1 MRIEP
6 VRDDH
11 GVMRDTRPRVVGD
24 EASARGST
32 RARLMRGLTGST
44 WAVCCMFEGSLLVSW
59 PQGSALAQTAAQA
72 EAELPRII
80 VTARRAPEEAQ
91 NVPAALTTLSGEQ
104 TERYDISSLEKV
116 AGALPGLIITRGN
129 SGSGASIAMR
139 GIGPNFSSIG
149 IEQSVAVILDGVYY
163 GQGRV
168 IDEAFFDLAQ
178 IEVLKGPQAL
188 YWGKNSTAGVI
199 SVSSANPTDR
209 RELVARVGYDFATEN
224 RTVAFVASGPVAE
237 KLRLR
242 LALNGQHMR
251 GGNVSNDAPAATY
264 SSIDAATGTP
274 AAHAVPAPAR
284 DLPRERSF
292 VARLTATY
300 KPDDTLDLTLK
311 ATADHHRSGGTSWND
326 RLWKCPNAATEPCG
340 EGFTVQQN
348 PVPADIAAT
357 RPYMNAYGGQ
367 LYALYKSHG
376 VTAKIDKTL
385 PKVALS
391 SVTNVQRFDYSA
403 LSDYDFSAAPQI
415 WSDEHNRY
423 RAVSEELRATTTFDQ
438 PLNFMAGLY
447 FQRTKLVFAQG
458 SALFG
463 SENSL
468 ADPADRYLAFRKDSA
483 TTGRTSAAYLQATWK
498 FRPGWEYV
506 LGGRYTRE
514 TKTSYFAQPYVNP
527 GFAPVY
533 PAGARLDAQQRFHD
547 FSPSTTLTWK
557 PQQDLT
563 IYAGYKTGYKSGGFS
578 NSATIS
584 SFGNGLS
591 DLAFGPESA
600 KGFEAGAKATLLE
613 RRLRLNVDAYA
624 YRYSDLQIDF
634 YDAQR
639 LTLMTTNAG
648 SATVKGLEAAAEYLP
663 PAVSGLKL
671 LGSVQYN
678 VSRYRSYIA
687 PCYAGQSQPEGCLP
701 IGPGGALRQ
710 DLRGKPTANAP
721 RWTAMAGADYTFA
734 LRDELVLGLSGRVR
748 YSSRYNVSPFGQ
760 PLAVQPA
767 YASVDAAIQLGTLDE
782 RWQLALIGKNLT
794 NRFIATSAFD
804 QSGTGSPS
812 GGATGTPANQFGL
825 FAPPR
830 TVALELTGRF

>member
-1 MRIEP
+1 MP
-6 VRDDH
+6 
-11 GVMRDTRPRVVGD
+11 
-24 EASARGST
+24 
-32 RARLMRGLTGST
+32 GLTCRAWVASV
-44 WAVCCMFEGSLLVSW
+44 AFEGLLFVAW
-59 PQGSALAQTAAQA
+59 PQGDALAQTQA
-72 EAELPRII
+72 TAELPKVV
-80 VTARRAPEEAQ
+80 VTARRVREEAQ
-91 NVPAALTTLSGEQ
+91 DVPAALTTLSGEQ
-104 TERYDISSLEKV
+104 AERYDISSLEKV
-116 AGALPGLIITRGN
+116 AGAVPGLLVTRGN

-139 GIGPNFSSIG
+139 GVGPNFSSIG

-199 SVSSANPTDR
+199 SVTSANPTER
-209 RELVARVGYDFATEN
+209 RELIARVGYDGATAN
-224 RTVAFVASGPVAE
+224 RTFGFVASGPVADR
-237 KLRLR
+237 LGLR
-242 LALNGQHMR
+242 LAVNGQNMR
-251 GGNVSNDAPAATY
+251 SGNVRNEAASATY
-264 SSIDAATGTP
+264 TTIDSATGTSTD
-274 AAHAVPAPAR
+274 HAVAAPER

-292 VARLTATY
+292 VARLTANY

-326 RLWKCPNAATEPCG
+326 HLWKCPTPTSEPCG

-348 PVPADIAAT
+348 PVPSDIAAT

-376 VTAKIDKTL
+376 VTAKIDKTF
-385 PKVALS
+385 PNVALS
-391 SVTNVQRFDYSA
+391 SITNVQRFDYSA
-403 LSDYDFSAAPQI
+403 LSDYDFTGAPQI

-423 RAVSEELRATTTFDQ
+423 RAVSEELRATTSFDQ

-447 FQRTKLVFAQG
+447 LQRTKLTFAQG

-468 ADPADRYLAFRKDSA
+468 AAPSDRYLAFSKDSE
-483 TTGRTSAAYLQATWK
+483 TTGRTSAVYAQANWK
-498 FRPGWEYV
+498 FLPGWEYV
-506 LGGRYTRE
+506 LGGRSTRE
-514 TKTSYFAQPYVNP
+514 TKTSYFTQPYVNP

-533 PAGARLDAQQRFHD
+533 PAGARLDAEQHFHD

-557 PQQDLT
+557 PEADLT
-563 IYAGYKTGYKSGGFS
+563 FYAGYKTGYKSGGFS

-584 SFGNGLS
+584 SFGNGLA
-591 DLAFGPESA
+591 DLAFGPETV
-600 KGFEAGAKATLLE
+600 KGFEGGVKTILLD

-634 YDAQR
+634 FDSQR

-663 PAVSGLKL
+663 LAVNRLKL

-678 VSRYRSYIA
+678 LSRYGTYLA
-687 PCYAGQSQPEGCLP
+687 PCYAGETQSEGCVP

-710 DLRGKPTANAP
+710 DLSGKPTANAP
-721 RWTAMAGADYTFA
+721 RWTAMAGFDHTIVLPAE
-734 LRDELVLGLSGRVR
+734 RVLGWSARVR
-748 YSSRYNVSPFGQ
+748 YSGRYNVSPFAQ

-767 YASVDAAIQLGTLDE
+767 YISVDAAVRVGALDE

-804 QSGTGSPS
+804 QSGTGTPS
-812 GGATGTPANQFGL
+812 GGVTGTPANQFGL

-830 TVALELTGRF
+830 SVAVEFTGRF